1 MTPTLRNLE
10 SRYYRVLKTVAKKR
24 GVPIGRVKREKI
36 PQMLEKAT
44 VPSLHLSNTW
54 FVSGISGSGKSTVV
68 KMLER
73 GGFVRL
79 PNVVTR
85 PKRPEESAHDY
96 IFTDDATFLKWK
108 RGGLLFHPHKTN
120 EVWHAILKK
129 NLKRMTGGKHG
140 MYADKSVTSAIK
152 IVQEFPRMRGSNF
165 IYMLAPTFRTLHKRL
180 RSREQREKT
189 RDGALTDIQI
199 RTRFEEEI
207 AEMEKSVKIP
217 YVYILN
223 DAPERIEYCLKRYL
237 KK

>member
-1 MTPTLRNLE
+1 
-10 SRYYRVLKTVAKKR
+10 
-24 GVPIGRVKREKI
+24 
-36 PQMLEKAT
+36 
-44 VPSLHLSNTW
+44 
-54 FVSGISGSGKSTVV
+54 
-68 KMLER
+68 
-73 GGFVRL
+73 
-79 PNVVTR
+79 
-85 PKRPEESAHDY
+85 
-96 IFTDDATFLKWK
+96 
-108 RGGLLFHPHKTN
+108 
-120 EVWHAILKK
+120 
-129 NLKRMTGGKHG
+129 
-140 MYADKSVTSAIK
+140 
-152 IVQEFPRMRGSNF
+152 MRGSNF